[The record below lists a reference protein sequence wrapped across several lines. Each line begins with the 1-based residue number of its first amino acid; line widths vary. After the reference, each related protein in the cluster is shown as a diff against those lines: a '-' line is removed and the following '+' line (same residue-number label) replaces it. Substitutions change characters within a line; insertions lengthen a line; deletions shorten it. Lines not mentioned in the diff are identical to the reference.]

1 VSLARGVAIG
11 FVAGLAV
18 AGGAFFLLRD
28 KLTNAREAARIAEL
42 DAHIGQLDRSL
53 SRLAE
58 RVAMDRPGPPAPATA
73 QSAAVASIADEHDKP
88 ATSQASDIAEAD
100 QLVDLGLQSGHWSRR
115 QRDELEA
122 AIADLDVTEQGRIKA
137 RIAAAINAGELQ
149 MDMRR

>member
-1 VSLARGVAIG
+1 VSFARGVALG

-28 KLTNAREAARIAEL
+28 PLTNAREAKRIAEL
-42 DAHIGQLDRSL
+42 DAHIGQLDQSL
-53 SRLAE
+53 ARLAE
-58 RVAMDRPGPPAPATA
+58 RVAMDGPGTPVPALAPSSSTA
-73 QSAAVASIADEHDKP
+73 AIADEHAKP
-88 ATSQASDIAEAD
+88 AASQAGDIAEAD

-137 RIAAAINAGELQ
+137 RIAAAINAGEVQ

>member
-1 VSLARGVAIG
+1 
-11 FVAGLAV
+11 V

-28 KLTNAREAARIAEL
+28 KLTSASEATRIAEL
-42 DAHIGQLDRSL
+42 DAHIGQLDQSL

-58 RVAMDRPGPPAPATA
+58 RVAMDRPGPPVAAAA
-73 QSAAVASIADEHDKP
+73 QSASTAAIADENSKP
-88 ATSQASDIAEAD
+88 AASQASDIAEAD
-100 QLVDLGLQSGHWSRR
+100 QLVDLGLQSGHWTRR

-122 AIADLDVTEQGRIKA
+122 AIADLDVKEQGRIKA